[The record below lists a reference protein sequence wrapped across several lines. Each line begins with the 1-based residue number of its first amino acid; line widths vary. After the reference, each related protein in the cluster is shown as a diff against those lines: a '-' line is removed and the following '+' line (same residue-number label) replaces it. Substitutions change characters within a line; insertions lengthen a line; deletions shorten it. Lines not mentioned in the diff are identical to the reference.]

1 MDNKQQVEVESKSH
15 LQEDLDKYL
24 FADNHFNGQNSSR
37 VQDDSER
44 EFPNHI
50 QQVVYDES
58 ASQNGDQQISINP
71 NKIHQ
76 QKQQFNEVQ
85 QQEIYEN
92 NENFNQNQ
100 PNLYNNDRSYSQS
113 NLDDDSCIESKSLQN
128 YNKENKEKLK
138 IFQMQKQSQQNF
150 NMNTLQSRQNVEK
163 DNMNYLQSSLNYCNK
178 TKDEIQEIIEQI
190 PYPDQLSMT
199 SISNSTHSYI
209 GSTPQRNLLD
219 NADFRQSKKSMK
231 RGSLNRFNN
240 EIQKMAQ
247 YQSLQNGKKQAHS
260 KTEEDNHD
268 IALNWSKSN
277 VRPGDQQNIF
287 PQVLAPSIELSNEN
301 SMILKMMQQN
311 NSDMNQVQKINLATF
326 GGFDTRN
333 DEDLEDE
340 LENYNENSRINQ
352 DIQGQIDQQQKRLQQ
367 YQNINHYNYN
377 SNNTPYEL
385 GHEDLQEDHEYY
397 IDDHNFQQQQRQF
410 EQKSQ
415 KNSSIIE
422 HNKNYLQS
430 NNISNN
436 NMQNNSKSL
445 NVIDKSRSQNYSMQE
460 DQINA
465 VAYQNNSQTDNSYY
479 GEKSNYQSQT
489 LQQQYQQQKMH
500 YSNNNNGH
508 SQVNY
513 SDNQMDAS
521 CLSTN
526 QQDQSVLQN
535 LQQIQNQT
543 INIMRKSDD
552 DSAMRIQLSQLSM
565 EKNQLMNRVQYLVQL
580 VSKYEQ
586 EKIYQASQIEDLDQ
600 VLKLLKEKYKDNG
613 NLEKLR
619 GRELENERQNNK
631 RLKQQIESKN
641 EKIQSLLD
649 EIQKLEQ
656 QREAYLIEFEK
667 QREIKQNDQQMLQEC
682 QIQMQSIQEQN
693 DQLLIKKEELETEL
707 QTRDFN
713 LENMKQTYQQREKL
727 LKNELSKQRMQYEKE
742 LFSYQQEI
750 QILNKAKEAERQK
763 LLMREESIQNDQINK
778 QTIANLNEEIHE
790 LIQLTEKKD
799 RTIELLRLE
808 LEEYKDEV
816 RQNLLKNFSYWIQ
829 SEEFKNNDYEIMIE
843 IIRSYLQEL
852 KYENEGLSV
861 SVKQNNKQKIES
873 VSEMRKLKSEN
884 YKLKDE
890 VLNLSQLND
899 DKTNISGLSK
909 GILEDKQE
917 TNYLNDQINQ
927 LNSDIS
933 KQRQNY
939 ESQIEKLKNE
949 INILIEEKQNTLEK
963 INFEMKILQNENDSL
978 IQEVAQLKSMTQ
990 TGQNIINEL
999 ENKLKKTQQQQLQ
1012 QQSHQQK
1019 NISQSSQ
1026 ISLEQSASTQELELK
1041 NMQRIIEEEKKQLNE
1056 AQLKFEEDIQ
1066 KKYEEFHLKEQEL
1079 SKRIKNIQ
1087 IQEEEIK
1094 QQKDLIKSQQ
1104 QALLSINSDRSTKNT
1119 EKVNLGQIDQEQLKN
1134 LQTQLKREQQEKDLM
1149 KTENDHLI
1157 EQIENKEKE
1166 INQRD
1171 DLIKQFEEK
1180 CEKQERMLKEERKK
1194 LSEWQKENKVLLD
1207 NINQLKINYE
1217 KMQTQLQTNVS
1228 QLHQKQQEM
1237 QQQIKNQKQLSK
1249 KNKNLSQTNLELLS
1263 KIQNLNEQINNI
1275 EKERLFF
1282 NSQPSPIFHNKAK
1295 SCQYNN
1301 KGHLMQDNQKA
1312 QDLNRKRKNSTNSAS
1327 STKRDNKSLLNLIQ
1341 NTFNNSSHNIRQ
1353 STLPEYP
1360 INDNA
1365 FDQPNAQNHKLNQLH
1380 LTHPSQNN
1388 LSLESFYHNLG
1399 GNTNVVNSSI
1409 NHSNRQD
1416 SYKNLISSV
1425 MPSTYQNNRH
1435 SNRIP
1440 PSVNHNDLQGEETGA
1455 KSQVI
1460 EQKTNNATQKVKDD
1474 NLFSSQNHN
1483 FTISQSYN
1491 QNQLSQFN
1499 RNPSNISDT
1508 LQMLISEPNQQQ
1520 KQQTH
1525 ENQGIIQ
1532 QNLTTKIETETT
1544 SRQKNQQINF
1554 DDNIHSNKTEQNTC
1568 ERCNSQ
1574 FQSLHEERQQI
1585 ETMREQME
1593 NYELEF
1599 IQMKEFFV
1607 NKLKDVTS
1615 TIKDLEL
1622 QKSILEKENQDL
1634 RTFKADY
1641 FTQIASLEH
1650 QKAIYERQVYNQI
1663 MAQKKLEQSKDEDN
1677 ESDCN
1682 SNYLTIT
1689 PEMLSAE
1696 ETLDLMQEILRKV
1709 VKSNEMKKILLKS
1722 TDLKNLILAFAEHQ
1736 QIQQQQQQLHQT
1748 INTQQSSIQQF
1759 NSTQCNS
1766 NYNNQSAP
1774 NLISNH
1780 QTANKFINPKYLP
1793 YHSYN
1798 SRTKKVGVNTAYLS
1812 NSYIDHT
1819 LSQNKNLSMLNPNE
1833 TVNYNQNNF
1842 TMQNNSSSALIYP
1855 LNQQNG
1861 VNQNLFK
1868 ANENKTQIHL
1878 QKLLDD
1884 QNKKQNYQNFSGQ
1897 QHQNSKAYH
1906 SQYINPKSITQNNFY
1921 SQNPNQQVKQQIYD
1935 SNNYNQNNYLQVQ
1948 NQNLINIPIQSQI
1961 PPHVMHYTK
1970 NNNQNLPLSSR
1981 RDKKQQFLSL
1991 DQNII
1996 MQ

>member
-1 MDNKQQVEVESKSH
+1 MDNKQKVEAESKAQ
-15 LQEDLDKYL
+15 LQKDLDKYL
-24 FADNHFNGQNSSR
+24 FSDNHFNGQNSSR
-37 VQDDSER
+37 VQDDSQQ
-44 EFPNHI
+44 EFPNQI
-50 QQVVYDES
+50 QQVVYDQS
-58 ASQNGDQQISINP
+58 ASQNDDQQISENYD
-71 NKIHQ
+71 KMHQ
-76 QKQQFNEVQ
+76 QKQQFNENQ
-85 QQEIYEN
+85 QQQQYKN

-100 PNLYNNDRSYSQS
+100 QNLYNNDRSYSQS
-113 NLDDDSCIESKSLQN
+113 NLDDDNSCIESKSLQN
-128 YNKENKEKLK
+128 YNKENQEKLK
-138 IFQMQKQSQQNF
+138 MFQIQQQSLQNF
-150 NMNTLQSRQNVEK
+150 KMNTLQSRSNVEK

-247 YQSLQNGKKQAHS
+247 YQSLQNGKKQIHS
-260 KTEEDNHD
+260 KTEEDNQD
-268 IALNWSKSN
+268 IVLDWSKSN
-277 VRPGDQQNIF
+277 VKPGDQQNIF

-340 LENYNENSRINQ
+340 LENYNENSGINQ
-352 DIQGQIDQQQKRLQQ
+352 HIEGQIDQKQKRLHQ
-367 YQNINHYNYN
+367 YQNANHYNYN

-385 GHEDLQEDHEYY
+385 GQEDLQDDHEYY
-397 IDDHNFQQQQRQF
+397 MDDHNFQQQQRQF

-415 KNSSIIE
+415 KNSSIID
-422 HNKNYLQS
+422 HNKNYLQA

-436 NMQNNSKSL
+436 NLQNNSRSL

-460 DQINA
+460 DQVNA
-465 VAYQNNSQTDNSYY
+465 ATYQNNSQTDNSYY
-479 GEKSNYQSQT
+479 GDKSNYQSQT

-500 YSNNNNGH
+500 YSNNNGH

-521 CLSTN
+521 CLSAN
-526 QQDQSVLQN
+526 QQDQSVLHN

-656 QREAYLIEFEK
+656 QREAYLLEFDK

-693 DQLLIKKEELETEL
+693 DQLLIKREELETEL

-727 LKNELSKQRMQYEKE
+727 LKNELTKQRMQYEKE
-742 LFSYQQEI
+742 LFQYQSEI

-763 LLMREESIQNDQINK
+763 LLMREESIQNDQINR
-778 QTIANLNEEIHE
+778 QTISNLNEEIDE
-790 LIQLTEKKD
+790 LVQLTEKKD
-799 RTIELLRLE
+799 RQLELLRLE

-829 SEEFKNNDYEIMIE
+829 SEEFKNNDYEMMIE
-843 IIRSYLQEL
+843 IIRSYVQEL
-852 KYENEGLSV
+852 KYENEGLSL
-861 SVKQNNKQKIES
+861 SVKQNNKQKIEN

-899 DKTNISGLSK
+899 DKTNISGFSK

-917 TNYLNDQINQ
+917 TNQLNEQINQ

-939 ESQIEKLKNE
+939 ESQIEKIKNE
-949 INILIEEKQNTLEK
+949 LNNLIEEKQNSLEK

-999 ENKLKKTQQQQLQ
+999 ENKLKKIQQQQLQ
-1012 QQSHQQK
+1012 QSNQQK
-1019 NISQSSQ
+1019 NAIQSSQ
-1026 ISLEQSASTQELELK
+1026 ASLEQSASTQELELK
-1041 NMQRIIEEEKKQLNE
+1041 NMQRIIEEEKNQLNE

-1087 IQEEEIK
+1087 VQEEEIK
-1094 QQKDLIKSQQ
+1094 QQKDLIKIQQ
-1104 QALLSINSDRSTKNT
+1104 QALQSVNSEKSTSNA
-1119 EKVNLGQIDQEQLKN
+1119 EKANISQKDQEQLKN

-1149 KTENDHLI
+1149 RTENDHLI
-1157 EQIENKEKE
+1157 EQIDNKEKE

-1171 DLIKQFEEK
+1171 DLIKQLEEK
-1180 CEKQERMLKEERKK
+1180 CEKQERMLKEEKKK

-1263 KIQNLNEQINNI
+1263 KIQNLNEQINSI

-1301 KGHLMQDNQKA
+1301 KGHQMLDNQKV

-1360 INDNA
+1360 VNDNA
-1365 FDQPNAQNHKLNQLH
+1365 FDQPNAQSHKLNQLH

-1399 GNTNVVNSSI
+1399 GNTNPVNSSI

-1425 MPSTYQNNRH
+1425 MPPTYQNNKH

-1440 PSVNHNDLQGEETGA
+1440 PSVNHMDLQTEEPGA
-1455 KSQVI
+1455 KSQNI
-1460 EQKTNNATQKVKDD
+1460 EQKSNYAAQKIKED

-1499 RNPSNISDT
+1499 RNPSSISDT
-1508 LQMLISEPNQQQ
+1508 LQMLINEPNQQKKLQ
-1520 KQQTH
+1520 IND
-1525 ENQGIIQ
+1525 NQGITQ
-1532 QNLTTKIETETT
+1532 PNLTTKVETETT
-1544 SRQKNQQINF
+1544 SRQNNQHINF
-1554 DDNIHSNKTEQNTC
+1554 EDNIHNNNTEQNTC

-1574 FQSLHEERQQI
+1574 FQSLHDERQQI

-1593 NYELEF
+1593 NYEQEF

-1641 FTQIASLEH
+1641 FTQVSQLEH

-1663 MAQKKLEQSKDEDN
+1663 MAQKKLEQSKDINN
-1677 ESDCN
+1677 ENDDN
-1682 SNYLTIT
+1682 SNHLTIT

-1709 VKSNEMKKILLKS
+1709 VKSNEMKKNLLKS
-1722 TDLKNLILAFAEHQ
+1722 TDLKSLILAFTEHQ
-1736 QIQQQQQQLHQT
+1736 QIQQQQLQQT
-1748 INTQQSSIQQF
+1748 INTQHSSIQQF
-1759 NSTQCNS
+1759 NTNQIN
-1766 NYNNQSAP
+1766 NNNQSAP
-1774 NLISNH
+1774 NLINNI
-1780 QTANKFINPKYLP
+1780 QTVNKFINPKYLP
-1793 YHSYN
+1793 YQPYN
-1798 SRTKKVGVNTAYLS
+1798 SRTKKVGVNTAYLN

-1833 TVNYNQNNF
+1833 TISYNQNNF
-1842 TMQNNSSSALIYP
+1842 TIQNNSSSALITN

-1861 VNQNLFK
+1861 QNQNLFK
-1868 ANENKTQIHL
+1868 INENKIQNNL

-1884 QNKKQNYQNFSGQ
+1884 QNKKQSYQNYNSQ
-1897 QHQNSKAYH
+1897 QYQASKAYH
-1906 SQYINPKSITQNNFY
+1906 SQQLNPQSMTQNNFY
-1921 SQNPNQQVKQQIYD
+1921 SQNHNYQSNPQKQEP
-1935 SNNYNQNNYLQVQ
+1935 NNYLQIQ
-1948 NQNLINIPIQSQI
+1948 NQNLMPIQSQI
-1961 PPHVMHYTK
+1961 PTYAMHYNK

>member
-1 MDNKQQVEVESKSH
+1 MDNKQKVEVESKTH

-24 FADNHFNGQNSSR
+24 FSDNHFNGQNSSR
-37 VQDDSER
+37 AQDDSQR
-44 EFPNHI
+44 EYPNHT
-50 QQVVYDES
+50 QQVYDES
-58 ASQNGDQQISINP
+58 ASQNDDQQIKANY
-71 NKIHQ
+71 NKMHQ
-76 QKQQFNEVQ
+76 QKQQFNE
-85 QQEIYEN
+85 QQEIYKN

-100 PNLYNNDRSYSQS
+100 QNLYHIDRSYSQS
-113 NLDDDSCIESKSLQN
+113 NLNDDSCIESKSLHN

-138 IFQMQKQSQQNF
+138 LFEMQQQSQQNF
-150 NMNTLQSRQNVEK
+150 KMDTLQNRQNVEK

-240 EIQKMAQ
+240 EIQKMVQ
-247 YQSLQNGKKQAHS
+247 YQSLQNGKKQIHS
-260 KTEEDNHD
+260 KTEEDNHG

-277 VRPGDQQNIF
+277 VKHGDQQNVF

-340 LENYNENSRINQ
+340 LENFNENSRMNQ
-352 DIQGQIDQQQKRLQQ
+352 GIDGQIDQQQKRLHQ
-367 YQNINHYNYN
+367 YQNTNHYDYN

-385 GHEDLQEDHEYY
+385 GQEDHEYY

-415 KNSSIIE
+415 KNSNIIE
-422 HNKNYLQS
+422 QNKNYLQA

-436 NMQNNSKSL
+436 NLQNNSKSL

-460 DQINA
+460 DQVNA
-465 VAYQNNSQTDNSYY
+465 IAYQNNSQTDNSYY
-479 GEKSNYQSQT
+479 GDKSNYQNQT
-489 LQQQYQQQKMH
+489 LQQQYQIQKMH
-500 YSNNNNGH
+500 YSNNNGH

-521 CLSTN
+521 CLSAN

-565 EKNQLMNRVQYLVQL
+565 EKNQLMNRVQYFVQL

-641 EKIQSLLD
+641 DKIQSLLD

-667 QREIKQNDQQMLQEC
+667 QREIKQNDHQMLQEC
-682 QIQMQSIQEQN
+682 QIQMQSVQEQN

-727 LKNELSKQRMQYEKE
+727 LKNELSKQRMHYEKE

-778 QTIANLNEEIHE
+778 QTIANLNEEINE

-799 RTIELLRLE
+799 RQIELLRLE

-843 IIRSYLQEL
+843 IIRSYMQEL

-899 DKTNISGLSK
+899 DKTNISGFSK
-909 GILEDKQE
+909 GILDDKQE
-917 TNYLNDQINQ
+917 TNQLNDQINQ
-927 LNSDIS
+927 LNNDIS

-939 ESQIEKLKNE
+939 ESQIEKVKNE
-949 INILIEEKQNTLEK
+949 LNNLIEEKQNSLEK

-978 IQEVAQLKSMTQ
+978 IQEVAQLKSMTE
-990 TGQNIINEL
+990 TGQNIIDEL
-999 ENKLKKTQQQQLQ
+999 ENKLKKIQQQQLQ
-1012 QQSHQQK
+1012 QSNQQR
-1019 NISQSSQ
+1019 NASQSSQ
-1026 ISLEQSASTQELELK
+1026 VSLEQSASTQELELK
-1041 NMQRIIEEEKKQLNE
+1041 NMQRIIEQEKKQLNE

-1079 SKRIKNIQ
+1079 SKRIKHIQ
-1087 IQEEEIK
+1087 VHEEEVK
-1094 QQKDLIKSQQ
+1094 QQKDFIKVQQ
-1104 QALLSINSDRSTKNT
+1104 QAIQSINSDRSTSNVDKTNI
-1119 EKVNLGQIDQEQLKN
+1119 GQKDQEQLKN

-1157 EQIENKEKE
+1157 EQIDNKEKE

-1217 KMQTQLQTNVS
+1217 KMQTQFSTNVS

-1301 KGHLMQDNQKA
+1301 KGHQMLDNQKA

-1360 INDNA
+1360 VNDNA
-1365 FDQPNAQNHKLNQLH
+1365 LDQANTQNHKLNQLH

-1399 GNTNVVNSSI
+1399 VNTNVVNNSI
-1409 NHSNRQD
+1409 SHSNRQD

-1425 MPSTYQNNRH
+1425 IPPTYQNHKH

-1440 PSVNHNDLQGEETGA
+1440 PSVNNIDLQAEETGS
-1455 KSQVI
+1455 KSQSI
-1460 EQKTNNATQKVKDD
+1460 EQKANYAAQRTKED

-1491 QNQLSQFN
+1491 QNKLSQIN

-1508 LQMLISEPNQQQ
+1508 LQMLINEPNQQK
-1520 KQQTH
+1520 KQQTLD
-1525 ENQGIIQ
+1525 NQGLTQPI
-1532 QNLTTKIETETT
+1532 LTTKIDTETT

-1554 DDNIHSNKTEQNTC
+1554 DDNIHNNNTEQNTC

-1574 FQSLHEERQQI
+1574 FQSLHDERQQI

-1593 NYELEF
+1593 NYEQEF

-1622 QKSILEKENQDL
+1622 QKSILEKENHDL

-1641 FTQIASLEH
+1641 FTQVSQLEH

-1663 MAQKKLEQSKDEDN
+1663 MSQKKLESSKNEDN
-1677 ESDCN
+1677 ESDSN
-1682 SNYLTIT
+1682 SNHLTIT

-1722 TDLKNLILAFAEHQ
+1722 TDLKNLILAFTEHQ
-1736 QIQQQQQQLHQT
+1736 QIQQQQLHQT
-1748 INTQQSSIQQF
+1748 INTQHSNIQQF
-1759 NSTQCNS
+1759 NSTQFN
-1766 NYNNQSAP
+1766 NNNQSAP
-1774 NLISNH
+1774 NLINNF
-1780 QTANKFINPKYLP
+1780 QTANKFINPKQLP
-1793 YHSYN
+1793 YQSYK
-1798 SRTKKVGVNTAYLS
+1798 SRTKKLGVNAAYLS

-1819 LSQNKNLSMLNPNE
+1819 LSQHKKLSMINPNE
-1833 TVNYNQNNF
+1833 TISYNQNNF
-1842 TMQNNSSSALIYP
+1842 NNSSSALITT
-1855 LNQQNG
+1855 LNQQS
-1861 VNQNLFK
+1861 NQNLFK
-1868 ANENKTQIHL
+1868 INENKTQNHL

-1884 QNKKQNYQNFSGQ
+1884 QNKKQSYQIFNAQ
-1897 QHQNSKAYH
+1897 QHQSSKAYH
-1906 SQYINPKSITQNNFY
+1906 SQQINPKSISQNNFY
-1921 SQNPNQQVKQQIYD
+1921 SQNHNQQAKQQIYE
-1935 SNNYNQNNYLQVQ
+1935 SNNYNQNSYLQLQ
-1948 NQNLINIPIQSQI
+1948 NQNQNQNQNYIPIQCSM
-1961 PPHVMHYTK
+1961 PPYAMHYSK